1 MPFMTSE
8 RKYPLD
14 EFFRSTT
21 PAGKGSKLID
31 FWTEI
36 ETARAKK
43 YTLAQICEWLARNDV
58 LVTIQGLSKFIKTQE
73 AKRYAEEEV
82 KSKRSHQQAFNT
94 VVANQNKPASNPL
107 KRLEGAKSADSFNP
121 IPKPV
126 EIAKD

>member
-8 RKYPLD
+8 RKYPLE
-14 EFFRSTT
+14 EFFRSTI

-31 FWTEI
+31 FWAEI
-36 ETARAKK
+36 ESARAKK
-43 YTLAQICEWLARNDV
+43 YTLAQICEWLAHNDIS
-58 LVTIQGLSKFIKTQE
+58 VTIQGLSKFIKTQE
-73 AKRYAEEEV
+73 AKLYAAEET
-82 KSKRSHQQAFNT
+82 KPKRSHQQALNAAA
-94 VVANQNKPASNPL
+94 ANKNMPSNNPL

>member
-1 MPFMTSE
+1 MTSE

-36 ETARAKK
+36 EAARVKK

-58 LVTIQGLSKFIKTQE
+58 SVTIQGLSKFIKTQE
-73 AKRYAEEEV
+73 AKRYAEEEI
-82 KSKRSHQQAFNT
+82 KSKRSHHKTLNT
-94 VVANQNKPASNPL
+94 LVADKNKPSNNPL